1 MIETIPTAD
10 GRIIGFSIDGA
21 IDEADIKR
29 ITDEVMQ
36 RLTTHDRLRLYA
48 EVKDWTGITPKAL
61 FDDVKFA
68 LQHFRD
74 FEREAIVS
82 DKAWL
87 NAMAKA
93 GDRLFPSIEV
103 KHFGWDERAAALTW
117 VEESLDTTTH
127 DGSLDDRATTM

>member
-1 MIETIPTAD
+1 MTVIETIPTAD
-10 GRIIGFSIDGA
+10 GQIIGFSIDGK

-29 ITDEVMQ
+29 ITNEVVQ
-36 RLTTHDRLRLYA
+36 RLETHEHLRLYA

-61 FDDVKFA
+61 FEDIKFA

-87 NAMAKA
+87 NTMAKA

-103 KHFGWDERAAALTW
+103 KHFGWEDRAEALTW
-117 VEESLDTTTH
+117 VEESLD
-127 DGSLDDRATTM
+127 SAVEA

>member
-21 IDEADIKR
+21 IDEADIKC
-29 ITDEVMQ
+29 ITDEVML
-36 RLTTHDRLRLYA
+36 RLRTHDRLRLYA
-48 EVKDWTGITPKAL
+48 EVKEWTGISPKAL

-74 FEREAIVS
+74 FDREAIVS

-87 NAMAKA
+87 NAMAKV

-103 KHFGWDERAAALTW
+103 KHFDWKERAAALAL
-117 VEESLDTTTH
+117 VEESLNSIADSASLKDRTTV
-127 DGSLDDRATTM
+127 